1 MKKDATILKALLL
14 AAVMAAPLTPA
25 VAADTQI
32 AQTAGPSLPDRLAPI
47 LSGPHRS
54 DANKARDVWRRP
66 VETLEFF
73 GVEPGMTVVEIWPG
87 GGWYTEVLAPL
98 LQADGRY
105 IAAGADPNGASEN
118 MLAGIQRFK
127 DKLAATPDLYGKA
140 EMAAFGPR
148 ALDIMPEG
156 SADRVLTFR
165 NVHNWM
171 AAGWAEDAFKAM
183 YKALKPGGVLGVV
196 EHRASTDQPQD
207 PKAVSG
213 YVREDHVIKLATDAG
228 FKLVAMSEINGNP
241 RDTKDHPRGVWT
253 LPPTLGLK
261 DQDRDKYQAIGE
273 SDRMTLRF
281 VKPAG

>member
-25 VAADTQI
+25 VAADNQV
-32 AQTAGPSLPDRLAPI
+32 AQAAGPSLSDRLGPI
-47 LSGPHRS
+47 LSGAHRS

-73 GVEPGMTVVEIWPG
+73 GVEPGMTVVEISPG

-98 LQADGRY
+98 LNGEGRY
-105 IAAGADPNGASEN
+105 IAAAADPNGASEN

-127 DKLAATPDLYGKA
+127 DKLAANPDLYGKA
-140 EMAAFGPR
+140 ELAAFGPR
-148 ALDIMPEG
+148 ALDVVPEG

-183 YKALKPGGVLGVV
+183 FKALKPGGVLGVV
-196 EHRASTDQPQD
+196 EHRASKDQPQD
-207 PKAVSG
+207 PKAASG

-228 FKLVAMSEINGNP
+228 FKLVALSEINANP

-281 VKPAG
+281 VKPAD